1 MKSLTSKDYINKYTH
16 IFQESLPLCIQY
28 RKDKEWDQIVHL
40 IGDHIKEFDKLPS
53 GVKQKVDQF
62 TKSSLYFFLA
72 EAQYHL
78 KQTLTAEGL
87 LALDTNDE
95 KINQIKAKTYFMLY
109 KQTNKIEHIEY
120 AAKLAEQFF
129 GSDHKISQL
138 YQTELEQR
146 QRKIKFLQLQSIP
159 NFEVFKQGLEFQYFK
174 NQSKKEANLK
184 KGRNMH
190 LSEIEKLTTEAST
203 FEPSKRIRYKGNESL
218 LKISDQKMNLYL
230 PLSSSNLHS
239 KSIIQFRQNNI
250 TSELRGSYKLDS
262 VQDMPVESSNMQELL
277 LQRPQSCKQRH
288 PKKLVKNQQTQ
299 PSPQK
304 QHHHQQSSLSQQQ
317 QNRNTLLKR
326 SQIKLH
332 QQNLMKSSS
341 KQRIEVK
348 EQSQPKIL
356 DSKSIQC
363 EISEQ
368 SSYFKTDQQRGQQ
381 DLDFHFSPRIGQSYY
396 SLNTSSGG
404 SKHQID
410 NEYLHNRLDG
420 LYKIQQEHALRMI
433 IKNFRSF
440 VQKQKIQKSQDLMKK
455 STAKQHFSNLIVEVG
470 ATKNILIEEKIAR
483 IKSILHICQV
493 IDQGSLKSWMIYS
506 PIKQINAVSWKI
518 KNISWVVFKRLKTKK
533 TQIHPDIAK
542 LYKETPKYRQIIEVW
557 SSSIDGTN
565 AIFVLSISIEIKG
578 KQYDI
583 RLHLKNIQNISKD
596 FENTF
601 SSTELISQLI
611 NVYFQ
616 SHGIQYNPSIKPT
629 TQFIQTKQ
637 TLLRQDILKK
647 GCQNISNHLNQL
659 FLNNFLY
666 MRTENGYKFRRVT
679 FSEQILENQVELY
692 RQIEQRRN
700 LIKKT
705 FSPFHVGS
713 RYFGIKNSNLRNKK
727 LLKSL
732 SIAIELQSP
741 VLQSTAMSPYN
752 YWQGLRSQSFKA
764 EYQDEIIEESSF
776 TPKSGFSSASPRSS
790 ISPQIRPK
798 NNTFSSF
805 SQSSSNLMKKSKQKP
820 IAEDYFKN
828 YPKQRDIKLK
838 DPIPFNPYQSQQI
851 LLLYLTRD
859 KEGWHVNYLTFTF
872 NFENPENFGHFL
884 LHSYLFQQRDV
895 IQSSYSLQKFTQ
907 IVDLDVSILKIY
919 LGYYR
924 NIPYIAKLKY
934 IKQINQIDG
943 YTYQKSNNIN
953 FDEFPE
959 YKITRRIERK
969 SLINDNSQINKDHY
983 YIFIF
988 KPLNQSRIVFRIKQS
1003 YFKGKEIYQLYL
1015 YKNQQPKFIQ
1025 INNQQSLTKLQEL
1038 FKKILDQQSRPI
1050 IGEFQQL
1057 QRVLNYYI
1065 LQEYKANGS
1074 YVTLGFQNQT
1084 KQIFNYELKSNS
1096 TKEIYKILLKHLVA
1110 NEQSHI
1116 KNLLRTYWMNLLQFT
1131 QYLMDEDIMI
1141 LEILIFPF
1149 EKRLS
1154 SFKTYLN
1161 HNDLQ
1166 TFQILNLSVE
1176 EKALFLKNLLS
1187 LAYKG
1192 NSQQVHLSLN
1202 SNFKYV
1208 NQINENMGSKQK
1220 TNLFIKQ
1227 KQAIQLIFQRVKK
1240 LSKHFLIVSLFQNTL
1255 NHDLIIQIYIPNLC
1269 KQFRSVMSDYEFSNL
1284 HQTTLDKIIPG
1295 NILESL
1301 DEYLNHFPQ
1310 RYNNFIQFMRQQ
1322 KLQHIDD
1329 QFSIKSRLS
1338 ERSGISSISIQKF
1351 KDQYEQM
1358 LMNQQQSDLSHG
1370 YNYYRSQAQSQTGH
1384 HQQNQIKHSYKIL
1397 RSESKKPSSRTYFGK
1412 LSHPQRVSHDVQLFK
1427 ERVSVKPSISKFDTF
1442 YDVIKLQQ
1450 ILKIAALSKNISYKF
1465 LMCYFWEQMIEDC
1478 NIIMTNYN
1486 KYILQIDTYR
1496 GILRQLGVSQQVYID
1511 DDYQAE
1517 IFFEQQQVE
1526 YGSMFEKYSFISLKE
1541 SQSTNIYF
1549 SYKKLDGST
1558 QKAINLKCQFRQCI
1572 YNYSSLNQISYN
1584 TALRILKQSSDYLT
1598 EQIKNKKKVIE
1609 FPKVDIKSIQALRT
1623 NKKSIKLETYIN
1635 NHSKYKFIY
1644 SSRLMMN
1651 VIVTILYKNER
1662 FYFYLED
1669 CQKQIEFPIKMSI
1682 KSVQDNIPH
1691 IQMLLQC
1698 QQEYI
1703 IGQRL
1708 MSTYKNFLIIKAY
1721 EKLFKFNN

>member
-28 RKDKEWDQIVHL
+28 RKDKEWDQIIYL
-40 IGDHIKEFDKLPS
+40 IGDHIKEFDKLPN
-53 GVKQKVDQF
+53 GIKQKVDQF

-78 KQTLTAEGL
+78 KQSLTAEGL
-87 LALDTNDE
+87 LDLDTNDE

-129 GSDHKISQL
+129 GTDHKISQF

-174 NQSKKEANLK
+174 HQSKKEIHQK

-218 LKISDQKMNLYL
+218 LKISDQKMNLFL
-230 PLSSSNLHS
+230 PLQSSNINS

-250 TSELRGSYKLDS
+250 TSELRGSHKLDS
-262 VQDMPVESSNMQELL
+262 VQDVPIEGNNIQELL

-288 PKKLVKNQQTQ
+288 PKKLVKNQ

-304 QHHHQQSSLSQQQ
+304 HHHQQSSLSQQQQ

-341 KQRIEVK
+341 KQRIDIK
-348 EQSQPKIL
+348 EQSQQKIL

-363 EISEQ
+363 EMSEQ
-368 SSYFKTDQQRGQQ
+368 SSYFKIDQQRVQQ

-396 SLNTSSGG
+396 SLNTSTGR

-455 STAKQHFSNLIVEVG
+455 STAKQHFSNLVVEVG
-470 ATKNILIEEKIAR
+470 ATKNMLIEEKIAR
-483 IKSILHICQV
+483 IKQILHICQV

-518 KNISWVVFKRLKTKK
+518 KNFSWIIFKRLKTKK
-533 TQIHPDIAK
+533 TQIHPDIIK

-557 SSSIDGTN
+557 SNSIDGTN

-616 SHGIQYNPSIKPT
+616 SHGIQYNNSIKPT

-679 FSEQILENQVELY
+679 FSEQVLENQVELY

-713 RYFGIKNSNLRNKK
+713 RYFGIKNSNLRNQK

-741 VLQSTAMSPYN
+741 VLQSRGMSPYN
-752 YWQGLRSQSFKA
+752 YWQGLRSQSFKV
-764 EYQDEIIEESSF
+764 EFQDEIIEESSF
-776 TPKSGFSSASPRSS
+776 TPKSGFSQASPRSS
-790 ISPQIRPK
+790 ISPQIRQK

-805 SQSSSNLMKKSKQKP
+805 SQSSSNLIKKTNKKQKP
-820 IAEDYFKN
+820 IIDDYFKN
-828 YPKQRDIKLK
+828 YPKQREIILK
-838 DPIPFNPYQSQQI
+838 DSIPFNPYQSQQI
-851 LLLYLTRD
+851 LLLYLTRN
-859 KEGWHVNYLTFTF
+859 KEGWHINYLTFTF
-872 NFENPENFGHFL
+872 NFENPENFGHFI
-884 LHSYLFQQRDV
+884 LHTYQFQEKEI
-895 IQSSYSLQKFTQ
+895 IQICYSLQQFSK
-907 IVDLDVSILKIY
+907 IVNIDIYILKIY

-924 NIPYIAKLKY
+924 NIPYITKLNY
-934 IKQINQIDG
+934 MKQINQLQEF
-943 YTYQKSNNIN
+943 TYKTIINNN
-953 FDEFPE
+953 FYECPE
-959 YKITRRIERK
+959 YKITKRIERK

-988 KPLNQSRIVFRIKQS
+988 KPLNQLRIIFKIKQS
-1003 YFKGKEIYQLYL
+1003 FFKGKEIYELYM
-1015 YKNQQPKFIQ
+1015 YKISQPKFIQ
-1025 INNQQSLTKLQEL
+1025 INNSQSLIKLQEL
-1038 FKKILDQQSRPI
+1038 FQKIIHQQSRPT

-1074 YVTLGFQNQT
+1074 FVTLGFQNQT
-1084 KQIFNYELKSNS
+1084 KQIFNYELKSSS
-1096 TKEIYKILLKHLVA
+1096 TQEIYKILLKHLVA

-1131 QYLMDEDIMI
+1131 QYLMEEDIMI

-1166 TFQILNLSVE
+1166 TFQILNHSVE

-1187 LAYKG
+1187 LQYNG

-1208 NQINENMGSKQK
+1208 NQIIENLGQKEK

-1227 KQAIQLIFQRVKK
+1227 KQAIKLIFQKVKK

-1269 KQFRSVMSDYEFSNL
+1269 KQFRSVMSDYEFGHLNQS
-1284 HQTTLDKIIPG
+1284 TLDKIIPG
-1295 NILESL
+1295 NILENL
-1301 DEYLNHFPQ
+1301 DQYLNQFPQ
-1310 RYNNFIQFMRQQ
+1310 RYNNFIQFMRQK
-1322 KLQHIDD
+1322 KLQQIDD

-1358 LMNQQQSDLSHG
+1358 LMNQQQSDQSHG
-1370 YNYYRSQAQSQTGH
+1370 FNHYRSQAQSQTGH
-1384 HQQNQIKHSYKIL
+1384 QQQTQMKQSQKIL

-1412 LSHPQRVSHDVQLFK
+1412 LSHPQRVSHDVQIFK

-1442 YDVIKLQQ
+1442 YDSIKLQK

-1465 LMCYFWEQMIEDC
+1465 IMCYFWEQMIEDS

-1496 GILRQLGVSQQVYID
+1496 GILRQLGVSKQVFIE

-1549 SYKKLDGST
+1549 SYKKLDGSI
-1558 QKAINLKCQFRQCI
+1558 QKTINLKCQFRQCI

-1584 TALRILKQSSDYLT
+1584 TALRILKQSSEYLT
-1598 EQIKNKKKVIE
+1598 DQIKNKKKVIE

-1669 CQKQIEFPIKMSI
+1669 CQKQIEFSIKMSI

-1691 IQMLLQC
+1691 ISMLLQC

-1708 MSTYKNFLIIKAY
+1708 LSTYKNFLIIKAY

>member
-1 MKSLTSKDYINKYTH
+1 MKSLTSKDYIDKYTH
-16 IFQESLPLCIQY
+16 IFQESLALCIQY
-28 RKDKEWDQIVHL
+28 RRDKEWDQIINL
-40 IGDHIKEFDKLPS
+40 LGDHITEFDKLPNAI
-53 GVKQKVDQF
+53 KQKVDQF

-78 KQTLTAEGL
+78 KQSLTAEGL

-120 AAKLAEQFF
+120 AAKLADQFF

-159 NFEVFKQGLEFQYFK
+159 NFDVFKQGLEFQYFK
-174 NQSKKEANLK
+174 NQSKKVTIQT
-184 KGRNMH
+184 KGRKMH

-203 FEPSKRIRYKGNESL
+203 FEPSKKIRYKGNESL
-218 LKISDQKMNLYL
+218 LRISDQKMNLFL
-230 PLSSSNLHS
+230 PLQSSNLNS
-239 KSIIQFRQNNI
+239 KSIIQFRQNTV
-250 TSELRGSYKLDS
+250 TSELRGSNKLDS
-262 VQDMPVESSNMQELL
+262 IQDIPIETNNLQELL

-288 PKKLVKNQQTQ
+288 PKKLVKNQQ
-299 PSPQK
+299 SPQK
-304 QHHHQQSSLSQQQ
+304 HHHQQSSMQQQ
-317 QNRNTLLKR
+317 QQQSRNTLLKR

-332 QQNLMKSSS
+332 QQNIMKSSS
-341 KQRIEVK
+341 KQRIDVK

-363 EISEQ
+363 EMSEQ
-368 SSYFKTDQQRGQQ
+368 SSFFKIDQQRGQQ
-381 DLDFHFSPRIGQSYY
+381 DLNFHFSPRIGQSYY
-396 SLNTSSGG
+396 SLNTSNGI

-420 LYKIQQEHALRMI
+420 LHKIQQEDALRMI

-440 VQKQKIQKSQDLMKK
+440 VQKQKILKNQDLMKK
-455 STAKQHFSNLIVEVG
+455 SIAKSHFSNLIVEVG
-470 ATKNILIEEKIAR
+470 ATKNMLIEEKIAR

-493 IDQGSLKSWMIYS
+493 IDQGSLKSWIIYS
-506 PIKQINAVSWKI
+506 PIKQINTVAWKI
-518 KNISWVVFKRLKTKK
+518 KNISWFIFKRLKTKK

-542 LYKETPKYRQIIEVW
+542 LYKELPKYRQIIEVW
-557 SSSIDGTN
+557 SNSIDGTN
-565 AIFVLSISIEIKG
+565 AIFVLSVQIEIKG
-578 KQYDI
+578 KSYDI

-611 NVYFQ
+611 NVYFS
-616 SHGIQYNPSIKPT
+616 SHGIQYNNSIKPT
-629 TQFIQTKQ
+629 TQVIQTKQ

-659 FLNNFLY
+659 FVNNFLY
-666 MRTENGYKFRRVT
+666 MKTENGFKFRRVS

-692 RQIEQRRN
+692 RQIEQRRK
-700 LIKKT
+700 LIQKT

-713 RYFGIKNSNLRNKK
+713 RYFGIKNSNLRNQK

-732 SIAIELQSP
+732 SIAIEMQSPILQSKG
-741 VLQSTAMSPYN
+741 MSPYN
-752 YWQGLRSQSFKA
+752 YWQGLRSQSFKV
-764 EYQDEIIEESSF
+764 EFQDEIIEEPSF
-776 TPKSGFSSASPRSS
+776 TPKSGLSQASPRSS
-790 ISPQIRPK
+790 MSPQIRQK

-805 SQSSSNLMKKSKQKP
+805 SQSSSSLMKKSKLKQKP
-820 IAEDYFKN
+820 IVDDYFKN
-828 YPKQRDIKLK
+828 YPKQREIKQQ

-851 LLLYLTRD
+851 LILYLARN
-859 KEGWHVNYLTFTF
+859 KEGWHFNYLTFTF
-872 NFENPENFGHFL
+872 NFENPEFFGHFL
-884 LHSYLFQQRDV
+884 LHSYLIGDKEV
-895 IQSSYSLQKFTQ
+895 IQSCYSLLKFSQ
-907 IVDLDVSILKIY
+907 IVEIDISILKIY

-924 NIPYIAKLKY
+924 NIPYIAKLNF
-934 IKQINQIDG
+934 INQINKIER
-943 YTYQKSNNIN
+943 QSNQQIYDNS
-953 FDEFPE
+953 FYDRPE
-959 YKITRRIERK
+959 YKITKKLERK
-969 SLINDNSQINKDHY
+969 SLILDNSQINKDHY
-983 YIFIF
+983 YIFSF
-988 KPLNQSRIVFRIKQS
+988 KPLNQQRILFRIKQS
-1003 YFKGKEIYQLYL
+1003 FFKGKEIYELYI
-1015 YKNQQPKFIQ
+1015 YKISQPQFIK
-1025 INNQQSLTKLQEL
+1025 INNELNLGKLQDL
-1038 FKKILDQQSRPI
+1038 FKKILYQQSRPM
-1050 IGEFQQL
+1050 IGEFQQF

-1065 LQEYKANGS
+1065 LKEYKSNGS
-1074 YVTLGFQNQT
+1074 CATLGFQNQT
-1084 KQIFNYELKSNS
+1084 KQIFNYEIKSS
-1096 TKEIYKILLKHLVA
+1096 QTKEIYKIVLKHLVA

-1116 KNLLRTYWMNLLQFT
+1116 KNLLRTY
-1131 QYLMDEDIMI
+1131 QYLMEGDIMI

-1154 SFKTYLN
+1154 SFKTFLN

-1187 LAYKG
+1187 LSYNG

-1202 SNFKYV
+1202 SNYKYV
-1208 NQINENMGSKQK
+1208 NQINENMGSKQN

-1227 KQAIQLIFQRVKK
+1227 KQAIQLLFQKVKK

-1269 KQFRSVMSDYEFSNL
+1269 KQFRSVMSDYEFGQL
-1284 HQTTLDKIIPG
+1284 HPQKLEKIIPG
-1295 NILESL
+1295 NILENL
-1301 DEYLNHFPQ
+1301 DEYLIQFPQ
-1310 RYNNFIQFMRQQ
+1310 RYNSFIQFMRQE
-1322 KLQHIDD
+1322 KLQNSDE

-1358 LMNQQQSDLSHG
+1358 LINQQQSDLSHG
-1370 YNYYRSQAQSQTGH
+1370 YNNYRSQAQSQTGH
-1384 HQQNQIKHSYKIL
+1384 HYQTQMKQSQKIL
-1397 RSESKKPSSRTYFGK
+1397 RTESKKPSSRTYFGK
-1412 LSHPQRVSHDVQLFK
+1412 LSHPQRVAHDVQIFK
-1427 ERVSVKPSISKFDTF
+1427 ERVSVKQSITKFDTF
-1442 YDVIKLQQ
+1442 YDISKLSQV
-1450 ILKIAALSKNISYKF
+1450 LKIAALSKNISYKF
-1465 LMCYFWEQMIEDC
+1465 IMCYFWEYMIDDC

-1496 GILRQLGVSQQVYID
+1496 GILRQLGVSKQVFID

-1549 SYKKLDGST
+1549 SYKKLDNQT
-1558 QKAINLKCQFRQCI
+1558 QKTINLKCQFRQCV

-1598 EQIKNKKKVIE
+1598 DQIKNLKKVIE

-1644 SSRLMMN
+1644 SSRLMMK
-1651 VIVTILYKNER
+1651 VIVTILYKKER

-1682 KSVQDNIPH
+1682 KSVQENIPH
-1691 IQMLLQC
+1691 IQMLLKC
-1698 QQEYI
+1698 QQEYT
-1703 IGQRL
+1703 IGKRL
-1708 MSTYKNFLIIKAY
+1708 LSTYKNFLIIKAY